1 MDGIDEFLAKKSL
14 EDMRALE
21 KNTDEKRQTVKE
33 VKTILPNNSK
43 EREKEIEHLK
53 KAIEK
58 SEKHI
63 EKLEKE
69 IATIDEKLKTPE
81 EYQKLV
87 ADPAFFTNYDS
98 LKKQLD
104 AEMSNWEHQTE
115 HLQRL

>member
-1 MDGIDEFLAKKSL
+1 
-14 EDMRALE
+14 
-21 KNTDEKRQTVKE
+21 
-33 VKTILPNNSK
+33 
-43 EREKEIEHLK
+43 
-53 KAIEK
+53 
-58 SEKHI
+58 
-63 EKLEKE
+63 LEKE